1 MSAVAIGWRRIGS
14 ALAALGVGAG
24 AFGAHA
30 LADNPRLDV
39 WKTAALYHL
48 IHAVALL
55 LPGLPELTRRL
66 HLGGVLLFSGSLYL
80 LVLLD
85 LPKLGMVTPLGGLCF
100 IGGWAFAAGQ
110 RGDPA

>member
-1 MSAVAIGWRRIGS
+1 
-14 ALAALGVGAG
+14 
-24 AFGAHA
+24 
-30 LADNPRLDV
+30 
-39 WKTAALYHL
+39 
-48 IHAVALL
+48 
-55 LPGLPELTRRL
+55 
-66 HLGGVLLFSGSLYL
+66 VLLFSGSLYL